1 MARPTKRFQQLLE
14 EIDITPWGPAEQA
27 LVAEAVALAV
37 EIGDEQL
44 EYQARMRQTASANMN
59 GATDVMLNSFA
70 WCLAR
75 HDADPQRFPADLD
88 HGGAD
93 LMWQFKWMASALRS
107 SPAFSGEQIAAVL
120 DDMET
125 HYRSAGLGLSGV
137 LTARFEDAWD
147 AGRLDDAETL
157 RVRLEATPRDEH
169 SHCDAC
175 GRSQFAG
182 FFAETDR
189 DADAI
194 RLVEEMLEG
203 GFSCGEEPEHA
214 LSRVLLPYLRA
225 GRFDE
230 AKSAHLR
237 SYRLAKDNPDNL
249 RIVANNI
256 VFAAITGNEARALS
270 LVERHI
276 AWLAH
281 DGLNVDAHF
290 AALAAFAFA
299 LDRVTAAGHGDT
311 PVRGADADALAP
323 FFGGRTTT
331 DPADAWTAAGLAA
344 AAWSTAERIGADFD
358 HRDGTDGHARTLAR
372 IRALADERYD
382 VPIRSDAFVAT
393 PDATIPADADAWFDR
408 AMDLA
413 QFGAEHETLQALP
426 HALAVEDPAKL
437 AQLLSMRLGILIALD
452 RADEA
457 AEMLPLRIDAL
468 RAAGRNEQA
477 DLEQRLGLATFGV
490 NTPEA
495 VAALEH
501 ELSTATDLPA
511 WSRGDLAISR
521 ASLHMHAEEP
531 DAALEMAEVAARA
544 FAEAE
549 DTRLVNTTTL
559 VAIAAVLQ
567 KGDIEAASA
576 LLDRLLAQDDLSVG
590 HRAQALQT
598 RARVRGGREAFVE
611 GASDADEACR
621 LLAGLG
627 ATKSLAS
634 AHLLA
639 GALWE
644 DAGDPEKAVTRY
656 RVTSRLVDQS
666 GDDVTGTDFRL
677 ARAMLAAGH
686 AEEAAELFG
695 HVLEREEQAD
705 VSAASRGMTASLL
718 ARALATAGEFG
729 QAVGAFGYAAE
740 LFGADEEH
748 ADQAVALTE
757 RAKILAR
764 FDAHDD
770 AIETL
775 EAASEIARRAPEA
788 VGALVDVL
796 HNLGQAYGA
805 RQDERAFALF
815 DEVAALAQQH
825 EAGWLLADVTDSRG
839 RAFAEF
845 GRIDEAV
852 AAALTA
858 ADGFAALGD
867 AGSAGGSELFAA
879 RLLAGDDRATDAV
892 PVYRSAIEHAEA
904 HPPLRQV
911 SALELGDVLE
921 ALGRQVEAAEVRS
934 LLDS

>member
-1 MARPTKRFQQLLE
+1 MARPRKRFAQLIE
-14 EIDITPWGPAEQA
+14 EIDRTPWGPAEQA
-27 LVAEAVALAV
+27 LVAEAVSLAV
-37 EIGDEQL
+37 ELGDERL
-44 EYQARMRQTASANMN
+44 EYEARMRQTASANMN

-75 HDADPQRFPADLD
+75 HDADPQRFPADLEY
-88 HGGAD
+88 GGAD
-93 LMWQFKWMASALRS
+93 LMWQFKWMASSLRS
-107 SPAFSGEQIAAVL
+107 SPAFSADQIAAVL
-120 DDMET
+120 DDMEA
-125 HYRSAGLGLSGV
+125 HYRAAGLGLSGV

-147 AGRLDDAETL
+147 AGRLDDAEAL

-214 LSRVLLPYLRA
+214 LSRVLVPYLRA

-249 RIVANNI
+249 RIVANNV
-256 VFAAITGNEARALS
+256 VFAAVTGNEARALAH
-270 LVERHI
+270 VERHI
-276 AWLAH
+276 SWLAH

-311 PVRGADADALAP
+311 PVRGADAPALAV
-323 FFGGRTTT
+323 FFGEHEG
-331 DPADAWTAAGLAA
+331 PWGAAELAA
-344 AAWSTAERIGADFD
+344 AAWAAAERIGADFD
-358 HRDGTDGHARTLAR
+358 RRDGTDGHARTLAR
-372 IRALADERYD
+372 TRALAEERYD
-382 VPIRSDAFVAT
+382 VPIRSDAFIAAPDAAT
-393 PDATIPADADAWFDR
+393 PMDADAWFDR
-408 AMDLA
+408 VMDLA

-426 HALAVEDPAKL
+426 HALSVEDPSKL
-437 AQLLSMRLGILIALD
+437 AQLMSMRLGILITLD

-457 AEMLPLRIDAL
+457 AELLPARIEAL
-468 RAAGRNEQA
+468 RAAGLDVQA
-477 DLEQRLGLATFGV
+477 DLEQRLGLATFGL

-495 VAALEH
+495 AAALED
-501 ELSTATDLPA
+501 ELANAASLPA

-521 ASLHMHAEEP
+521 ASLHMHADEP
-531 DAALEMAEVAARA
+531 GAALDMAEIAARA
-544 FAEAE
+544 FAEAG
-549 DTRLVNTTTL
+549 DTRLSNTTTL

-576 LLDRLLAQDDLSVG
+576 LLDRFLAQDDLSVG

-598 RARVRGGREAFVE
+598 RARVRGGSEAFHE
-611 GASDADEACR
+611 GAADADEASR

-627 ATKSLAS
+627 ATTALAA

-656 RVTSRLVDQS
+656 RVTSRLVAQEGGDQA
-666 GDDVTGTDFRL
+666 GADFRL
-677 ARAMLAAGH
+677 ARAMLAAGD
-686 AEEAAELFG
+686 AEVAAELFG
-695 HVLEREEQAD
+695 QVLEREEQAE
-705 VSAASRGMTASLL
+705 VHPASRAMTASLL
-718 ARALATAGEFG
+718 ARALGAAGEFG

-740 LFGADEEH
+740 LFGEAEEH
-748 ADQAVALTE
+748 ADQAGALTE

-764 FDAHDD
+764 FEEHDD
-770 AIETL
+770 AIDAL
-775 EAASEIARRAPEA
+775 EAASEIVRKAPDA
-788 VGALVDVL
+788 VGALADVL

-815 DEVAALAQQH
+815 DEVMALAQEH
-825 EAGWLLADVTDSRG
+825 DAGWLLADVTDSRG
-839 RAFAEF
+839 RVLAQF
-845 GRIDEAV
+845 GRTDEAV

-858 ADGFAALGD
+858 ADGFAAVGD

-879 RLLAGDDRATDAV
+879 RLLFGDERAADAV
-892 PVYRSAIEHAEA
+892 PIYRSALEHAA
-904 HPPLRQV
+904 GVPPLREV
-911 SALELGDVLE
+911 SALELGNALE
-921 ALGRQVEAAEVRS
+921 SLGRHVEAAEVRRLIES
-934 LLDS
+934 

>member
-1 MARPTKRFQQLLE
+1 MARPNTRFQQLIE

-27 LVAEAVALAV
+27 LVSEAVALAV
-37 EIGDEQL
+37 ELGDEQL

-75 HDADPQRFPADLD
+75 HDADPQRFPADLAY
-88 HGGAD
+88 GGAD

-107 SPAFSGEQIAAVL
+107 SPAFSVEQITAVL
-120 DDMET
+120 DDMEA
-125 HYRSAGLGLSGV
+125 HYRTAGLGLSGV

-147 AGRLDDAETL
+147 AGRFDDAEAL

-203 GFSCGEEPEHA
+203 GYSCGEEPEHA

-225 GRFDE
+225 GRLDD

-270 LVERHI
+270 LVERHL

-290 AALAAFAFA
+290 DALAAFAFA
-299 LDRVTAAGHGDT
+299 LDRVTAAGHSDT
-311 PVRGADADALAP
+311 PVRGAETDALAP
-323 FFGGRTTT
+323 FFGAHEGIG
-331 DPADAWTAAGLAA
+331 TAAGLAR
-344 AAWSTAERIGADFD
+344 AAWAAAERIGAEFD
-358 HRDGTDGHARTLAR
+358 RRDGTDGHARRLAR
-372 IRALADERYD
+372 MRSLAHEHYD
-382 VPIRSDAFVAT
+382 LPIRSDAFIAT
-393 PDATIPADADAWFDR
+393 PDAPAPADADAWFAR
-408 AMDLA
+408 TMDLA
-413 QFGAEHETLQALP
+413 QYGAEHETLQALP
-426 HALAVEDPAKL
+426 HALAVADPAKR
-437 AQLLSMRLGILIALD
+437 AQLLSMRLGILIALG

-457 AEMLPLRIDAL
+457 AELLPARIEAL
-468 RAAGRNEQA
+468 RAAEKDDQA
-477 DLEQRLGLATFGV
+477 DLEQRLGLATFGLD
-490 NTPEA
+490 TPDA
-495 VAALEH
+495 VAALDH
-501 ELSTATDLPA
+501 ELSASAHLPA
-511 WSRGDLAISR
+511 WSRGDLALSR
-521 ASLHMHAEEP
+521 ASLHLHAGEP
-531 DAALEMAEVAARA
+531 DAALELAEVAARA

-549 DTRLVNTTTL
+549 DTRLAHTTTL
-559 VAIAAVLQ
+559 LAIAAVLQ
-567 KGDIEAASA
+567 KPDIDAASA
-576 LLDRLLAQDDLSVG
+576 LLDRLLAQDDLSLG

-598 RARVRGGREAFVE
+598 RARVRGGSEAFAE
-611 GASDADEACR
+611 GAADADEVCR

-627 ATKSLAS
+627 ATKALAS

-644 DAGDPEKAVTRY
+644 DAGDAEKAVTRY
-656 RVTSRLVDQS
+656 RVTSRLLSQD
-666 GDDVTGTDFRL
+666 GDDTTGSDFRL
-677 ARAMLAAGH
+677 ARAMLSAGH

-695 HVLEREEQAD
+695 HVLDREERAEA
-705 VSAASRGMTASLL
+705 SAASRGMTASLL
-718 ARALATAGEFG
+718 ARALAAAGEFG

-748 ADQAVALTE
+748 ADQAVVLTE
-757 RAKILAR
+757 RARILAR
-764 FDAHDD
+764 FDEHDE
-770 AIETL
+770 AIASL
-775 EAASEIARRAPEA
+775 EAASEIVRRAPDA

-805 RQDERAFALF
+805 RHDERAFALF

-825 EAGWLLADVTDSRG
+825 DAQWLLADVMDSRA
-839 RAFAEF
+839 RAFAEV
-845 GRIDEAV
+845 GRIDQAV
-852 AAALTA
+852 PAALTA

-867 AGSAGGSELFAA
+867 TGSAGGSELFAA
-879 RLLAGDDRATDAV
+879 RLLAGDGRGEDAV
-892 PVYRSAIEHAEA
+892 PIYRSAIEHAEA
-904 HPPLRQV
+904 NPPLHQV

-921 ALGRQVEAAEVRS
+921 ALGRHVEAAEVRA